1 MRLPD
6 VLVDGRRCLC
16 AAVTFFVVK
25 IHCGHS
31 LLTKNAAKCDAAI
44 HRLGRVV
51 AHPMIV
57 FLFQPIVPGKRCRPF
72 DSRVTIWLPHEQSES
87 RKKKFAASIVDDVD
101 LAGVEPG
108 LKLRQWNIE
117 LEHGCMSVG
126 CSEIGIFD

>member
-31 LLTKNAAKCDAAI
+31 LLTKNAAKCVAAI
-44 HRLGRVV
+44 HRIGRVV
-51 AHPMIV
+51 AHPM
-57 FLFQPIVPGKRCRPF
+57 
-72 DSRVTIWLPHEQSES
+72 IWLPHEQSES
-87 RKKKFAASIVDDVD
+87 RKKEFAASIVDDVD